1 MLSQCYFDKSRY
13 AIFRGD
19 CSILKEMCEAF
30 AKTQDRPCTI
40 NTNHGD
46 GVDIWIP
53 SAKQGASLQVRCLL
67 SADKTCIRLSVAA
80 KKFEHLTNGP
90 VPEFDVAYFQLKLN
104 ANKAFFG
111 EAQNGRVEFR
121 MRASDRTRQMEV
133 LAALAKGWRHNFAY

>member
-1 MLSQCYFDKSRY
+1 MFSQCHFDKSRY
-13 AIFRGD
+13 AISTEGY
-19 CSILKEMCEAF
+19 STLTEMCEAF
-30 AKTQDRPCTI
+30 AKTQDRPCII
-40 NTNHGD
+40 NTNHGE

-53 SAKQGASLQVRCLL
+53 STKQGSKLQVTCLL
-67 SADKTCIRLSVAA
+67 SADKTCIRLSAAA

-90 VPEFDVAYFQLKLN
+90 VPDVAYFQLKLN

-133 LAALAKGWRHNFAY
+133 LTALSEGWCHNFSE